1 MIIYLLNADTI
12 EGWFGIHYDLYDD
25 TPLIEVPTPYGEF
38 STIKNSYEKCHR
50 NNKCS
55 YAIDSIAAYDR
66 YLVMA
71 TDSSYLLIDKQAN
84 DTTIT
89 EVSSLSELP
98 IDVQHESLRH
108 QNAYR
113 FGIIGTGYGSGIF
126 SVQKNMV
133 RR

>member
-1 MIIYLLNADTI
+1 MLK
-12 EGWFGIHYDLYDD
+12 GILKY
-25 TPLIEVPTPYGEF
+25 
-38 STIKNSYEKCHR
+38 
-50 NNKCS
+50 
-55 YAIDSIAAYDR
+55 SIAALWVIIAELFPSIVWFDKF
-66 YLVMA
+66 VMA
-71 TDSSYLLIDKQAN
+71 TDSSYLLIDKHAN

-113 FGIIGTGYGSGIF
+113 FGVICTGYGSGIF